1 MKTLTKF
8 FLFGLLLSLIS
19 TSAFS
24 QSNRDFQVAVRM
36 MQQQQYSEALPLLE
50 ELHESNPD
58 NFEYADR
65 YIDCLIQLKQYDRAL
80 DVGEKFID
88 HPELDQRAQIR
99 IAELYHYK
107 GETEK
112 AFNIWQQNLDANPRN
127 HQLFIFTARTM
138 INRQEYL
145 KAVEVYKQARKEFQN
160 NQMFFGDIANAY
172 MRAGEYELAIDEWLL
187 MLEDNPNQISFIQ
200 RTLLRYND
208 SVLNDITIVE
218 LNEKL
223 SNMSITAKNYD
234 TFYQLQIWLLQEN
247 ELYRRALA
255 AAKEYENRTENY
267 NYALFNLGR
276 QLIRNNEFELAREA
290 FTYYTDKTYGEVK
303 WRGLEE
309 LANTY
314 SAWAK
319 FIDDY
324 NLDFSNRR
332 DSLYQLSST
341 MLDSIEAETSNY
353 SGMADVHLKRAELA
367 LDHVFDLDKAEQS
380 LTMLERMPSLNNS
393 PEIPYL
399 EGRIHL
405 ANKEFSEARIHLTRA
420 NKIADIGEMAEKT
433 RYFLALT
440 DFYAGDYE
448 FATIQLK
455 SLGRQNTS
463 YYANDALELRLWLQ
477 KGISADS
484 TGSLLDQFSE
494 SVFNKQNGNPKESAE
509 QIFGMIGDPD
519 FQPLIDNSIL
529 FLVES
534 PHVTL
539 QDKYQQLHTYLA
551 SNPFTPMKEKLLW
564 EKAKLAELM
573 TNSTDMNSCNA
584 EECLKP
590 ENAGEIEFPEPDSPA
605 EIYDE
610 LILQYPQ
617 GFYAPY
623 ARERLNQLSNQ
634 NS

>member
-24 QSNRDFQVAVRM
+24 QSNRDFQVAFRM

-127 HQLFIFTARTM
+127 HQLFISTARTM

-208 SVLNDITIVE
+208 PVLNDITIVE

-255 AAKEYENRTENY
+255 AAKVYENRTENY

>member
-1 MKTLTKF
+1 MKTLTKLF
-8 FLFGLLLSLIS
+8 IFGLLFSLLS
-19 TSAFS
+19 TAAFA
-24 QSNRDFQVAVRM
+24 QSNRDYQIAVRM
-36 MQQQQYSEALPLLE
+36 MQQQQYAEALPLLE

-65 YIDCLIQLKQYDRAL
+65 FIDCLTQLKQYDRAL
-80 DVGEKFID
+80 TVVKTFTDQ
-88 HPELDQRAQIR
+88 PEVNQLAQIR

-107 GETEK
+107 GEIEK
-112 AFNIWQQNLDANPRN
+112 AFDIWLQNLEANPRN
-127 HQLFIFTARTM
+127 HRLFISTARTM

-145 KAVEVYKQARKEFQN
+145 KAVDVYKMARKEFKN
-160 NQMFFGDIANAY
+160 NQLFFGDIANAY
-172 MRAGEYELAIDEWLL
+172 MRAGEYELAIDEWLS
-187 MLEDNPNQISFIQ
+187 MLEENPNQISYIQ
-200 RTLLRYND
+200 RSLLRFND
-208 SVLNDITIVE
+208 PVLNDITIVE
-218 LNEKL
+218 LNERL
-223 SNMSITAKNYD
+223 SNMSVTAQIYG

-247 ELYRRALA
+247 ELYRRAIA
-255 AAKEYENRTENY
+255 AAKEYENRTESY

-276 QLIRNNEFELAREA
+276 QLIRNNEFELARDA

-319 FIDDY
+319 YIDDY
-324 NLDFSNRR
+324 NLDFSNKR
-332 DSLYQLSST
+332 DSLYQLAST
-341 MLDSIEAETSNY
+341 MLDSIETETTSY
-353 SGMADVHLKRAELA
+353 SGMANVHLKRAELA
-367 LDHVFDLDKAEQS
+367 LDHVFDLDKAEHS
-380 LTMLERMPSLNNS
+380 LTILKRMQSLNNA

-405 ANKEFSEARIHLTRA
+405 AKKEFSEARIQLTRA
-420 NKIADIGEMAEKT
+420 NKIADIGDMAEKT

-477 KGISADS
+477 QGTSADS
-484 TGSLLDQFSE
+484 TGALLDGFS
-494 SVFNKQNGNPKESAE
+494 SAVFNARNGKPGESAAQFFTMIGNPDLQALK
-509 QIFGMIGDPD
+509 
-519 FQPLIDNSIL
+519 DNAIL

-534 PHVTL
+534 RYVTL
-539 QDKYQQLHTYLA
+539 QDKYTHLHTYLA
-551 SNPFTPMKEKLLW
+551 SNPITPMKEKLLW
-564 EKAKLAELM
+564 EKAKLSELM
-573 TNSTDMNSCNA
+573 TSSANVNTCSAS
-584 EECLKP
+584 ECVNPDDGSGMDL
-590 ENAGEIEFPEPDSPA
+590 PEPDLPSQ
-605 EIYDE
+605 IYDD

-623 ARERLNQLSNQ
+623 ARERLNQLSKQ